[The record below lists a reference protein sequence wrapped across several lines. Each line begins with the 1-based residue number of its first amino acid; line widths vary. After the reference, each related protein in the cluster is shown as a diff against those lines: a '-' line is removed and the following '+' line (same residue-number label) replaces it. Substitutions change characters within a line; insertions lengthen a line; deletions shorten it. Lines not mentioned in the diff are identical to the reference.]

1 LAQNKDKRKNIEDEA
16 WDQIDRIK
24 ERNKDELA
32 SIIDLGIES
41 KGRLTKVTSTYRTK
55 KTQKE

>member
-1 LAQNKDKRKNIEDEA
+1 
-16 WDQIDRIK
+16 
-24 ERNKDELA
+24 LA